1 MTDVDRTCELASA
14 GGRSTFSCI
23 TCSDEGRPARIH
35 ELDAATGLAL
45 CEDEEGRCEETDVT
59 LVAPVAVGDT
69 VLVHAGV
76 ALVRL

>member
-1 MTDVDRTCELASA
+1 VSSC
-14 GGRSTFSCI
+14 SCI
-23 TCSDEGRPARIH
+23 TCSDEGRPALIH

-45 CEDEEGRCEETDVT
+45 TEDDEGRCEETDVT
-59 LVAPVAVGDT
+59 LVGPVEIGDK

>member
-1 MTDVDRTCELASA
+1 VSTC
-14 GGRSTFSCI
+14 SCI

-35 ELDAATGLAL
+35 ELDAETGLAL
-45 CEDEEGRCEETDVT
+45 CEDDEGRCEDVDVT
-59 LVAPVAVGDT
+59 LVAPVGVGDQ